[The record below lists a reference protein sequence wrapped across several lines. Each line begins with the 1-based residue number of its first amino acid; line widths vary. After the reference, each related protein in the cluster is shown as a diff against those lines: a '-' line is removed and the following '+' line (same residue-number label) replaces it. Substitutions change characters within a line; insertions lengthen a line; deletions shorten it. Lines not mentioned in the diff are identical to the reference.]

1 MECCRD
7 TEERIDA
14 ATGMIAATCPDSKVQ
29 AALMDEYRDK
39 MKPLGKLTA
48 SIFVIGSLLSYLKE
62 TMDLTR
68 NVAEEKGGDD
78 LGGRPK
84 NYYLMEIN
92 FLLEKYKIDIIYTLP
107 TVDQRFE
114 AATVLSLAYYPDKK
128 ARERMFEE
136 YISKR
141 NSTNNLDAFIA
152 SEASLFSAISQEFEL
167 TENAYG
173 GF

>member
-1 MECCRD
+1 
-7 TEERIDA
+7 
-14 ATGMIAATCPDSKVQ
+14 MIAATCPDSKVQ